1 MMTFLAFAERA
12 KVSLARYESAADG
25 QLEFIDGGFQFTR
38 VTIRPHVLVK
48 PGTHVTKARELM
60 AKAEKYCLVSRSVK
74 SEIAVEASISEGD
87 DNSRAPSR
95 PLRGHDYP

>member
-12 KVSLARYESAADG
+12 RLSLTRYESEAEG

-38 VTIRPHVLVK
+38 VNVRPQVLQK
-48 PGTHVTKARELM
+48 PGTDVSKAHELM

-74 SEIAVEASISEGD
+74 SEVEVEASISEGD
-87 DNSRAPSR
+87 GN
-95 PLRGHDYP
+95 